1 MHRLPPLASLSLPLA
16 LACAAALAPLR
27 SAAQETLI
35 GLPSELTTG
44 NLVPGTW
51 QPGDVHV
58 HTDHSHDGGLA
69 HQQYDTPESHDTFV
83 DTQIGEAVFQG
94 LAFVPITD
102 HRIFHQFYDPLFSSA
117 NVIVIPGEEWG
128 NGEHASSMGL
138 REELESFGS
147 DLHDTRQATW
157 EAHAQGA
164 VLFQAHP
171 ADGSAHW
178 VDFSNGPPA
187 KTRTEILASCETDG
201 IEVFRNGA
209 FIAPPTLNTLHHAYW
224 KSRLARGMHDAITGA
239 SDNHFRQLHHTRAAG
254 SVGNSPTWV
263 LTSDV
268 SEQGILD
275 GIRAGHTFVSQ
286 SPDGPQVILTADP
299 IAPGSF
305 TAVMGDV
312 VDPGRETMTLRIR
325 VIGTPGDKVNV
336 YTNAIREHASS
347 DPEELIAVGVL
358 AAADSTFDL
367 VVPGDTAAYYRAIVL
382 AGPDTPPLAPELVE
396 LMRSLPSDDLISGG
410 PETVAAGEENFIAM
424 SSALFV
430 EPGHPVVPAP
440 PALEGVAL
448 SAIPTHETRLSY
460 DLGHSAFP
468 DVARAGD
475 AVHVVWQERRAGRA
489 EVYYRRS
496 PDGGGTWEPVRRIA
510 TGSGDAETP
519 RVAAVGSRVVVVWA
533 DSRANRNGRA
543 FDVYALSSGDGGA
556 TFSADAPQSA
566 GTPRLV
572 AANEATPDEL
582 RPVQNLRPAVAI
594 DPVYPL
600 DVHVVWMGNQDGAFA
615 TWYRRSEDGGLTF
628 APAVRLS
635 TNTAFEGVDLQ
646 FPPVPGEKLKQTPA
660 AVHPEVAARDGRV
673 VVAWQDDRNDPTPL
687 RVPYPDGWDIA
698 VRASGDRGASFAPE
712 TWVTDNANP
721 VIDQDAR
728 RADRNPTVA
737 IDAAGRV
744 QLAWQRRPLSAG
756 GTLGIYHARSD
767 DGGASFSAP
776 VLISAA
782 GVSQAHNP
790 HLAAADSGLHLV
802 WTEST
807 SPDYQFHVTGRDS
820 LDFGATWE
828 ASRRISTS
836 ARYGGW
842 AAVASD
848 GARATAVWQDDR
860 DKLLLAD
867 GATPAVDRQNNFEI
881 YASALPEPGA
891 GVALACA
898 LSLLAWLARR
908 RADLTPARRPSSA
921 PRCRA

>member
-1 MHRLPPLASLSLPLA
+1 MCRPPCLALFSLLA
-16 LACAAALAPLR
+16 LACAAALAPSR
-27 SAAQETLI
+27 SAAQQTLI
-35 GLPSELTTG
+35 GVPSELTTG

-58 HTDHSHDGGLA
+58 HTDHSHDAGLA

-83 DTQIGEAVFQG
+83 DTQIGEGVLQG
-94 LAFVPITD
+94 LSFVPITD
-102 HRIFHQFYDPLFSSA
+102 HRIFHQFYDPLLSSA

-128 NGEHASSMGL
+128 AGEHASSMGL
-138 REELESFGS
+138 REELETFGS
-147 DLHDTRQATW
+147 NLRDTRQATW
-157 EAHAQGA
+157 EAHAQGG

-171 ADGSAHW
+171 ADGSASW
-178 VDFSNGPPA
+178 VNFSNGPPA
-187 KTRTEILASCETDG
+187 KSRTEILASCETDG

-299 IAPGSF
+299 ITPGTF

-336 YTNAIREHASS
+336 YTNAIREHAST

-358 AAADSTFDL
+358 AVADSTFDL

-382 AGPDTPPLAPELVE
+382 AGPDTPPLPQELVD
-396 LMRSLPSDDLISGG
+396 LMKSLPSDDLISGG
-410 PETVAAGEENFIAM
+410 PATVAAGEENFIAM

-430 EPGHPVVPAP
+430 EPGHPIVPAP
-440 PALEGVAL
+440 PALENAML
-448 SAIPTHETRLSY
+448 TASPASETRLSY
-460 DLGHSAFP
+460 NLGHSAFP
-468 DVARAGD
+468 DVARAGG

-496 PDGGGTWEPVRRIA
+496 PDGGATWEPARRIA
-510 TGSGDAETP
+510 TGSGDAEMP
-519 RVAAVGSRVVVVWA
+519 RVASVGGRVLVVWA

-543 FDVYALSSGDGGA
+543 FDAYALRSDDGGA
-556 TFSADAPQSA
+556 TFSAAAPLSA
-566 GTPRLV
+566 GIPRLV
-572 AANEATPDEL
+572 DANEATTDEL

-594 DPVYPL
+594 DPAYPL

-615 TWYRRSEDGGLTF
+615 TWYRRSLDGGLTF
-628 APAVRLS
+628 APALRLS

-646 FPPVPGEKLKQTPA
+646 FPPAPLEKLKQTPA
-660 AVHPEVAARDGRV
+660 AANPEVAARDGRV
-673 VVAWQDDRNDPTPL
+673 VVAWQDDRKDPTPL
-687 RVPYPDGWDIA
+687 RIPYPDGWDIV
-698 VRASGDRGASFAPE
+698 VRASGDRGTSFSPE

-721 VIDQDAR
+721 VVDQDAR
-728 RADRNPTVA
+728 RADRNPAVA
-737 IDAAGRV
+737 IDADGRV
-744 QLAWQRRPLSAG
+744 QLAWQRRPLIAG
-756 GTLGIYHARSD
+756 GTVGIYHARSS
-767 DGGASFSAP
+767 DGGSSFSAP
-776 VLISAA
+776 VLVSAA

-790 HLAAADSGLHLV
+790 HLSASSSALHLV

-807 SPDYQFHVTGRDS
+807 APDDQFHVSGRES
-820 LDFGATWE
+820 LDFGATWQ
-828 ASRRISTS
+828 APRRVSTS

-867 GATPAVDRQNNFEI
+867 GATPAVDRQTNFEI
-881 YASALPEPGA
+881 YATALPEPGA
-891 GVALACA
+891 GMALVCA
-898 LSLLAWLARR
+898 LPLLAWLARR
-908 RADLTPARRPSSA
+908 RDVTPARRPSSLL
-921 PRCRA
+921 RYRA